1 MIDKLRTK
9 LKNEGRSVVWWQ
21 KKYLKKMN
29 YQTVMQQLNGFNN
42 IKEETEKA
50 IKKYLEDV

>member
-50 IKKYLEDV
+50 IKKYLAE